1 MRNLLALIG
10 LAALLFVGFTYRD
23 RIPGPWHHADPA
35 AAMQVSPEAAQ
46 AAETKLA
53 RMRSSGD
60 TVHLSSVEFTS
71 YLRYRFKDQFTD
83 QLDAPTVQFT
93 GDTLT
98 LNGRFPT
105 ARLPDT
111 RDVRALRDFLPDT
124 ADVKVRGQLRTL
136 GPGRGAVRI
145 ETVSVA
151 KVPVPR
157 DVYINALRRVGG
169 AATAPEP
176 GLGRD
181 EYPFR
186 LPPGVGSARV
196 EGGELV
202 LGPAR

>member
-10 LAALLFVGFTYRD
+10 LGTLLFLGYKYRD
-23 RIPGPWHHADPA
+23 QIPGPWQHRA
-35 AAMQVSPEAAQ
+35 AEEMQVSESAARS
-46 AAETKLA
+46 AEEKLS
-53 RMRSSGD
+53 RMRSRGD
-60 TVHLSSVEFTS
+60 TVHLSAVEFTS
-71 YLRYRFKDQFTD
+71 YLRYRFREQFTD
-83 QLDAPTVQFT
+83 QLEAPTVQFN

-105 ARLPDT
+105 DRIPDSPDARA
-111 RDVRALRDFLPDT
+111 VREFLPDT
-124 ADVKVRGQLRTL
+124 ADVRVRGQLRSL

-145 ETVSVA
+145 QSVSVA

-157 DVYINALRRVGG
+157 GVYIDAIRRVPG
-169 AATAPEP
+169 ATRDPS
-176 GLGRD
+176 LSSD
-181 EYPFR
+181 EYPFA

>member
-10 LAALLFVGFTYRD
+10 LGALLFVGFKFRD
-23 RIPGPWHHADPA
+23 RIPGPWQKKDAV
-35 AAMQVSPEAAQ
+35 AMQVSPEAAQ
-46 AAETKLA
+46 SAEEKLA

-60 TVHLSSVEFTS
+60 TVHLNSVEFTS

-83 QLDAPTVQFT
+83 QLDAPTVQFN

-105 ARLPDT
+105 ERLPDSRET
-111 RDVRALRDFLPDT
+111 RTLREFLPDT
-124 ADVKVRGQLRTL
+124 ADVRVRGHLRSL
-136 GPGRGAVRI
+136 SEGRGAIRI
-145 ETVSVA
+145 DNVSVA

-157 DVYINALRRVGG
+157 DVYINALQRAGV
-169 AATAPEP
+169 PSEP
-176 GLGRD
+176 GIGRD

-196 EGGELV
+196 EGGELI
-202 LGPAR
+202 LAPQ

>member
-10 LAALLFVGFTYRD
+10 LGTLLFVGYKFRD
-23 RIPGPWHHADPA
+23 RIPGPWQDKA
-35 AAMQVSPEAAQ
+35 AAEMVVSQEAAQ
-46 AAETKLA
+46 SAEEKLA
-53 RMRSSGD
+53 RMRGSRD
-60 TVHLSSVEFTS
+60 TVHLSDVEFTS
-71 YLRYRFKDQFTD
+71 YLRYRFKDQLTD

-98 LNGRFPT
+98 LNGRLPT
-105 ARLPDT
+105 DRLPDT
-111 RDVRALRDFLPDT
+111 RDVRAIRDFLPDT

-136 GPGRGAVRI
+136 GPGRGAIRI
-145 ETVSVA
+145 ENVSVA

-157 DVYINALRRVGG
+157 EVYMTALRRAG
-169 AATAPEP
+169 AGTEP

-196 EGGELV
+196 EGGELI
-202 LGPAR
+202 LAPAR